1 MAPLV
6 HHSILF
12 CVGCPACIGLGCN
25 RPNKKLMFLALNF
38 WDKFNKFS
46 AVDEKNCL
54 CSMLSDMKIKG
65 SERQEKIIKAWT
77 DTLSEKVEG
86 LSIAQAENYVRKSIS
101 EAENITV
108 QQLEDMDKLE
118 LSDPAKAK
126 FVGHVVSI
134 MYHMVAHDHTGVD
147 TENLRRML
155 IDVYQQFPDHT
166 DK

>member
-1 MAPLV
+1 M
-6 HHSILF
+6 I
-12 CVGCPACIGLGCN
+12 
-25 RPNKKLMFLALNF
+25 
-38 WDKFNKFS
+38 
-46 AVDEKNCL
+46 
-54 CSMLSDMKIKG
+54 SDMRIKG
-65 SERQEKIIKAWT
+65 SERQEKIIKAWS
-77 DTLSEKVEG
+77 DTLSGQVER
-86 LSIAQAENYVRKSIS
+86 LKAEDAENYVRKSIL
-101 EAENITV
+101 EAENMTG
-108 QQLEDMDKLE
+108 QQLDDMDKRE

>member
-1 MAPLV
+1 
-6 HHSILF
+6 
-12 CVGCPACIGLGCN
+12 
-25 RPNKKLMFLALNF
+25 
-38 WDKFNKFS
+38 
-46 AVDEKNCL
+46 
-54 CSMLSDMKIKG
+54 MLSDMEIKG
-65 SERQEKIIKAWT
+65 SERQERIIKAWA
-77 DTLSEKVEG
+77 DTLTGQVKA
-86 LSIAQAENYVRKSIS
+86 LAADHAENYVRRSIS
-101 EAENITV
+101 EAENITG
-108 QQLEDMDKLE
+108 QKLEDMDKRE